1 MNKLVTLFVFS
12 FTVNLMAQKP
22 DLLPISTTGEI
33 VKHKY
38 YTLSYSEKNEQAKW
52 VFYLLTKANSIGAV
66 ERGNNFRPDPSVT
79 TGSASLLD
87 YRNSGYDKGHLCP
100 AADMSFNAQA
110 MSETFYLSNMSPQV
124 PSFNRGIWKSLE
136 ELVRSWA
143 IQEDSIYIITGPIFT
158 KNNGTIGPDKVTVP
172 GYYYKVIYDPTG
184 VKKMIAFILPN
195 VKATNKQLSNYSV
208 SVDSVEKVT
217 KIDFFHNL
225 PDDLESR
232 LEKGIDLKLWKF

>member
-1 MNKLVTLFVFS
+1 MKKLVTLLIFS
-12 FTVNLMAQKP
+12 FTVNLMAQNT
-22 DLLPISTTGEI
+22 DLLPNSTTGEI

-38 YTLSYSEKNEQAKW
+38 YTLSSSVENEQAEW

-66 ERGNNFRPDPSVT
+66 ERVNNFRPDPLVP

-158 KNNGTIGPDKVTVP
+158 KNKGTIGPDKVTVP

-195 VKATNKQLSNYSV
+195 EKATNKQLSNYSV

-217 KIDFFHNL
+217 KIDFFYNL
-225 PDDLESR
+225 PDDLETG
-232 LEKGIDLKLWKF
+232 LEKGFDLKLWKF

>member
-1 MNKLVTLFVFS
+1 MNKLVTLFIFG

-38 YTLSYSEKNEQAKW
+38 YTLSYSEKNEQAEW

-66 ERGNNFRPDPSVT
+66 ERGNNFRPDPSVP

-100 AADMSFNAQA
+100 AADMSFNTQA

-158 KNNGTIGPDKVTVP
+158 KNKGTIGPDKVTVP

-184 VKKMIAFILPN
+184 VKKIIAFILPN
-195 VKATNKQLSNYSV
+195 EKATNKQLSNYSV

-217 KIDFFHNL
+217 KIDFFYNL

-232 LEKGIDLKLWKF
+232 LEKGFDLKLWKF